1 MFYAVIIAFCL
12 PVGVC
17 ELDRYM
23 GDTVTRYVL
32 EEEALD
38 ITPNAL

>member
-1 MFYAVIIAFCL
+1 MFYAVIVAICL

-17 ELDRYM
+17 ELGRYM

-32 EEEALD
+32 EEVLD
-38 ITPNAL
+38 ITPNTL